1 MTVGGHRSFKCHSLI
16 VRSAVCVLVD
26 NLHAPVSVRKLVNMC
41 RGVNC
46 MFGLS
51 PQGSQC
57 QIGGLAADGVGCE
70 IRLALTHG
78 RRLCW
83 CEVAVGESGVQRSP
97 PWELALA
104 LRRSTFTYVSVS
116 AAQLQTVFLQ
126 QLGGRMLNV
135 IFFFL
140 SLSLKRIQTVS
151 TEYCMLFMLHFSLWT
166 ELCARSLYI
175 TG

>member
-1 MTVGGHRSFKCHSLI
+1 MITCMLQSASENWSICAEAWIACLVSPHRAANAKLGG
-16 VRSAVCVLVD
+16 
-26 NLHAPVSVRKLVNMC
+26 
-41 RGVNC
+41 G
-46 MFGLS
+46 
-51 PQGSQC
+51 
-57 QIGGLAADGVGCE
+57 AADGVGCE

-78 RRLCW
+78 RRLRW

-97 PWELALA
+97 PWELAPA
-104 LRRSTFTYVSVS
+104 LRRSAFTYVSVS

-135 IFFFL
+135 IFFFLFLSLSL

-175 TG
+175 TGWITK